1 MVKKQD
7 KKPTEQQSVPSEQQS
22 LPIAP
27 ASNPPKLGPA
37 LPATYQSPLQ
47 QMATTSAAPTAATIK
62 QQQTNAAALQA
73 AGFVQGGTAA
83 QIVSERAPQTVS
95 DRIATANAA
104 KNQRSMGDGAYI
116 KKNGKWQFIPKDRF
130 QGGVNPGTITDV
142 DAGRFGFQQ
151 TISYPVKKLFEAAG
165 PQSAVGQYAGGRF
178 AGDIKKVVTTPFVYF
193 KKYAGS
199 PIASTSSRVVDSIP
213 YTEWAEDAVGKTL
226 SIGASAGSSFWNLA
240 VRDPLRDTM
249 TAAMAPLQIAENLLF
264 FFPTVIN
271 NTDSGAVI
279 ASDASLWEQM
289 QGILTNT
296 TLYQDLQVEGG
307 TGEGY
312 LPGGPAEVERNKL
325 EERLRPKLYGQ
336 TATVGRVIGA
346 TGVIADLYEPGD
358 DVHSFISGTIDAGT
372 QVFLD
377 PLNKLTAPKL
387 LKTFADV
394 PTASVDSALAAR
406 KLVKAGVAVNKQT
419 MADVD
424 KAIAMV
430 DEASQLSEAAVN
442 LITPQPK
449 TFWSGDR
456 FGVERGAPL
465 EKWNNLGPEGPV
477 SPQNVLGSG
486 GYVSNLSPLGTSY
499 TVAEQGFER
508 ADELLLL
515 PDGTEVKVPIVP
527 PESIVYEF
535 RLPDT
540 DFNIIDAETYWPIDP
555 SVPWNLNAAV
565 TDLGFDKATLDLF
578 RQKLT
583 EIGINVEIGD
593 NKIDELFNSLDGFFA
608 NARDEFV
615 PGEGGSFEDFIS
627 GIDTPEQL
635 KLIKVRDIFAKPEK
649 WLDGAFKNSTAASS
663 RFFSNQRREML
674 LERIDSILSD
684 EQYLVPGRAYDF
696 PVNPA
701 GPGAASDAAIA
712 TGNVDDLAMVSQSS
726 KGRALTLAIDDPH
739 ASGSAYFAPPVQMLQ
754 EFLSETDIF
763 LAAWPEGSVES
774 IFLTG
779 LRAEAEKLAEDF
791 LTTARKIDQRTTAP
805 KTGTNPLNKE
815 LFEQGVS
822 ELKDLSIRYENFYF
836 DSIEKLQNPQF
847 DPLILDQYR
856 TSRLLY
862 INNEGVSNPVWY
874 YQFTLN
880 DRVGLDLSDATMT
893 RIKSLNSTVDIGD
906 VGPFKGIKIS
916 SDARSGS
923 VEISITKHE
932 IPGIDNPS
940 GVDNINH
947 WLQSKGV
954 DAVRYDG
961 GKRVGG
967 YGSHEA
973 MAVFS
978 GEKLTLVEPRTGE
991 KLPVAL
997 AKSKLA
1003 EGQQLAVSADDIAK
1017 ARGYLDAHGLI
1028 EAGRKSVSPEVYSLW
1043 KVSGAGQNTF
1053 NAIANESNA
1062 YEIWGT
1068 WLKGRSPSLAHKLA
1082 QANTPEAV
1090 EAVFD
1095 AARASLDP
1103 LENLRQ
1109 VPGWSGN
1116 VVAEVGYRSKQLISK
1131 NSRRAATF
1139 PRSYTLPLD
1148 DLNAGANHLH
1158 DTMIILNTPLEMRT
1172 ELMNEYMRIVS
1183 QDSPAQIRGDLF
1195 DFAKK
1200 FKDETIR
1207 VKVQPVIDKLKKPL
1221 DKTLEEMTVFERLT
1235 MTRRRELVNQIE
1247 ETVRQASTFIAN
1259 REEQIRKY
1267 TWDDTGKGVQLDYL
1281 EGNRLGP
1288 LYLAQQSTNEIALL
1302 PFAGTE
1308 ELDDLLRLTSD
1319 WAEFSMLARVTPA
1332 MGQTLDVLDS
1342 AKTGAF
1348 WLQSKWKRAVLFSG
1362 RYVLRVVPE
1371 EMMRNALSGQFGNE
1385 FGYVAE
1391 IFSGRLNK
1399 DIYGRVMPRI
1409 AEAEQIAMKL
1419 DEAIVLPRRIERA
1432 TILGDV
1438 KKAEKLQRRLDKID
1452 VAAEQAR
1459 LDEIDLLLES
1469 EVASVRDVMIGPSP
1483 TRAAETVT
1491 GIPIPGYARASAQ
1504 QTVFRDENPTL
1515 WLRGIAQA
1523 SIDRAID
1530 PLGSAV
1536 ARAMQTGS
1544 PGALEK
1550 MALEMFEG
1558 SLNKVYRSYFEGL
1571 GKLRADA
1578 DWDSL
1583 AGARK
1588 YVDKIT
1594 RDLRQVTGGHPQLLD
1609 AIANN
1614 RIIVNG
1620 EVVSLGRRTA
1630 YGNIPSGEFLSLLK
1644 AGDPSDVATPAFASW
1659 SKSPEVS
1666 MVFPSA
1672 SKYDDAKSKNVF
1684 NYFMQ
1689 NAYGRSSDKFARI
1702 PMFNARKWNLIADMI
1717 PLLSKEEALKLKDSL
1732 PSLNL
1737 PAYVVDNILDNIPRA
1752 NGTGTLGK
1760 LDYLAGYRA
1769 VEDTINL
1776 LFDSRKKTL
1785 FGYNHRLLFPFFD
1798 AFREVSVQLTKV
1810 AINPLATHKIDKAA
1824 EALGNLRIGGPGDT
1838 NIIGPGDV
1846 NQDGKNEGF
1855 VYRDPQT
1862 NSLSFNY
1869 PLVGGVARALTGIPF
1884 DFKVS
1889 VGSLS
1894 MATSVIPSVGPYV
1907 SLTYA
1912 AIPGKQGETWDR
1924 LNKIVAPYGDPPTEL
1939 QSYFT
1944 PLAIRRFAQGL
1955 AAGTPFE
1962 RVAFFMGNPN
1972 SDPVYKTMQSRTFMA
1987 ELASGKYTQDDA
1999 GVREAMQV
2007 SQDKGNTLWWLRGL
2021 TQWFSPGAPISQFYA
2036 EKDEKLIPLGVLL
2049 DSIRKTENDIREK
2062 GGTFQDQIDA
2072 VVNQYGEFVLPYLA
2086 SISESTVPGSESSK
2100 AFYKFKTENEDLF
2113 KRYPDV
2119 AGYFG
2124 PNTNEF
2130 DQEIYNIQKRAGE
2143 LVALPKEE
2151 IAQQVEQLWGN
2162 LRYNKFDRE
2171 LTQALGETPV
2181 KAYALSIAE
2190 SQIKASLPSWN
2201 RTLAY
2206 QEYNDKLINS
2216 VNSIIKASI
2225 DPKLASYPVMA
2236 PLKEY
2241 LAQRTAIMNVIT
2253 RSSGLRS
2260 VGSWRNNRGGIVERE
2275 ALKIIGDQIAEKNPA
2290 FQGVWDSVLSREF
2303 KTLTEQEK
2311 LLAQTGQLP

>member
-7 KKPTEQQSVPSEQQS
+7 KTPGEQQS

-37 LPATYQSPLQ
+37 LPETYVPPQQKQLQ
-47 QMATTSAAPTAATIK
+47 QMAVTSATPTAATIK
-62 QQQTNAAALQA
+62 QQQINAAALQA
-73 AGFVQGGTAA
+73 AGFVQGGTAT
-83 QIVSERAPQTVS
+83 QTVGDRVPQTVS
-95 DRIATANAA
+95 DRVATANAN
-104 KNQRSMGDGAYI
+104 KNRLPMGDGAYI
-116 KKNGKWQFIPKDRF
+116 KKNGKWRFVPKQQF
-130 QGGVNPGTITDV
+130 QGGFNPGTITDV
-142 DAGRFGFQQ
+142 STGGFGFQQ
-151 TISYPVKKLFEAAG
+151 AFQQTLSYPLKKLWETTG
-165 PQSAVGQYAGGRF
+165 PQSAVGQYTGGRF
-178 AGDIKKVVTTPFVYF
+178 AGDIKKVVTSPFSYF
-193 KKYAGS
+193 KNYVGS
-199 PIASTSSRVVDSIP
+199 PVASTSSRVVDSIP
-213 YTEWAEDAVGKTL
+213 YTEWAEDVLGKTL
-226 SIGASAGSSFWNLA
+226 SISASAGSSAWNLM
-240 VRDPLRDTM
+240 VRDPLRETM
-249 TAAMAPLQIAENLLF
+249 TAAMAPLQIIENLIMFSPAL
-264 FFPTVIN
+264 ILN
-271 NTDSGAVI
+271 EDSSIVT
-279 ASDASLWEQM
+279 ASDASIWEQM
-289 QGILTNT
+289 KGIITNT
-296 TLYQDLQVEGG
+296 TLFQNKSR
-307 TGEGY
+307 GEGY
-312 LPGGPAEVERNKL
+312 LPGGPAEEARNKL
-325 EERLRPKLYGQ
+325 EERLRPKLFGQ
-336 TATVGRVIGA
+336 TATVGRTIGA
-346 TGVIADLYEPGD
+346 LGVIADVYEAGD
-358 DVHSFISGTIDAGT
+358 DIHSLISGTIDAGT

-377 PLNKLTAPKL
+377 PLNQLTTPKL

-419 MADVD
+419 MADVN
-424 KAIAMV
+424 KAISMV

-442 LITPQPK
+442 LITPQPR

-456 FGVERGAPL
+456 FGLERGAPL

-477 SPQNVLGSG
+477 NPNNVLGSA

-555 SVPWNLNAAV
+555 SVPWNLKAAV
-565 TDLGFDKATLDLF
+565 TDLGFDKSTLDLV
-578 RQKLT
+578 RQKLA
-583 EIGINVEIGD
+583 EIGINVETGD

-615 PGEGGSFEDFIS
+615 PGEGDSFEDFIS
-627 GIDTPEQL
+627 DIDTPEQL

-649 WLDGAFKNSTAASS
+649 WLDGAFKNLTAASS

-701 GPGAASDAAIA
+701 GRGAAMDVAVEG
-712 TGNVDDLAMVSQSS
+712 GNVDELAMVSQSS

-754 EFLSETDIF
+754 EFVNETDIF
-763 LAAWPEGSVES
+763 LAAWPEGSAEN

-791 LTTARKIDQRTTAP
+791 ISTARKIDQRTTAP

-822 ELKDLSIRYENFYF
+822 ELKDLSTRYENFYF
-836 DSIEKLQNPQF
+836 DSIDKLQNPQF

-862 INNEGVSNPVWY
+862 INNKGISNPVWY
-874 YQFTLN
+874 YQFNLN

-893 RIKSLNSTVDIGD
+893 RVKSLNSTVDVGD
-906 VGPFKGIKIS
+906 VGPFKGIKIF

-923 VEISITKHE
+923 VEVSIAKHE
-932 IPGIDNPS
+932 IPGINNPS

-973 MAVFS
+973 MAVFA

-1043 KVSGAGQNTF
+1043 KVSGSGQNTF
-1053 NAIANESNA
+1053 SAIANESSA
-1062 YEIWGT
+1062 YEIWGN

-1221 DKTLEEMTVFERLT
+1221 DKTFEEMTVFERLT
-1235 MTRRRELVNQIE
+1235 MARRRELVNQIE

-1267 TWDDTGKGVQLDYL
+1267 TWDDTGRGVQLDYL

-1409 AEAEQIAMKL
+1409 AEAEKIAMKL

-1558 SLNKVYRSYFEGL
+1558 SLNKAYRSYFEGL

-1588 YVDKIT
+1588 YVEKIT

-1620 EVVSLGRRTA
+1620 EVFSLGRRTA

-1644 AGDPSDVATPAFASW
+1644 VGDPSDVATPAFASW

-1717 PLLSKEEALKLKDSL
+1717 PLLSREEALKLKDSL
-1732 PSLNL
+1732 PDLNL
-1737 PAYVVDNILDNIPRA
+1737 PAHVVENILDNIPRA
-1752 NGTGTLGK
+1752 NGTGTLSK

-1869 PLVGGVARALTGIPF
+1869 PLVGGAARALTGIPF

-1912 AIPGKQGETWDR
+1912 AIPNKQGETWDR

-1972 SDPVYKTMQSRTFMA
+1972 NDPVYKTMQSRTFMA
-1987 ELASGKYTQDDA
+1987 ELASGKYTQDEE

-2036 EKDEKLIPLGVLL
+2036 EKDGKLIALGVLL

-2130 DQEIYNIQKRAGE
+2130 DQEVYNIQKRAGE

-2216 VNSIIKASI
+2216 VNSIIRASI

>member
-7 KKPTEQQSVPSEQQS
+7 KTPAEQQS

-37 LPATYQSPLQ
+37 LPETYVSPQQKQLQ
-47 QMATTSAAPTAATIK
+47 QMAVTSAAPTAATIK

-73 AGFVQGGTAA
+73 AGFVQGGTAT
-83 QIVSERAPQTVS
+83 QTVGDRVPQTVS
-95 DRIATANAA
+95 DRVATANAA
-104 KNQRSMGDGAYI
+104 KNRMTMGDGAYI
-116 KKNGKWQFIPKDRF
+116 KKNGKWKFVPKQQF
-130 QGGVNPGTITDV
+130 QGGFNPGTITDIST
-142 DAGRFGFQQ
+142 GGFGFQQ
-151 TISYPVKKLFEAAG
+151 AFQQTLSYPLKKLWETTG
-165 PQSAVGQYAGGRF
+165 PQSAVGQYTGGRF
-178 AGDIKKVVTTPFVYF
+178 AGDIQKVVTSPFSYF

-213 YTEWAEDAVGKTL
+213 YTEWAEDVLGKTL
-226 SIGASAGSSFWNLA
+226 SISAAAGSSAWNTM
-240 VRDPLRDTM
+240 VRDPLRATM
-249 TAAMAPLQIAENLLF
+249 TVAMSPVQIVENLF
-264 FFPTVIN
+264 FFFPAAIN
-271 NTDSGAVI
+271 YATGDTEAYNPDVSI
-279 ASDASLWEQM
+279 WEQM
-289 QGILTNT
+289 QGIITNT
-296 TLYQDLQVEGG
+296 TLFQNKS

-312 LPGGPAEVERNKL
+312 LPGGPAEEARNKL
-325 EERLRPKLYGQ
+325 EERLRPKIGGQ
-336 TATVGRVIGA
+336 TATVGRILAA
-346 TGVIADLYEPGD
+346 TGVMANLYETGD
-358 DVHSFISGTIDAGT
+358 DVHSLISGATDAAF
-372 QVFLD
+372 QVYFD
-377 PLNKLTAPKL
+377 PLNKVVQAPKV

-394 PTASVDSALAAR
+394 PTAAVDTSVAVR
-406 KLVKAGVAVNKQT
+406 KLVKAGVSLTPENIAA
-419 MADVD
+419 ADEVLS
-424 KAIAMV
+424 MV
-430 DEASQLSEAAVN
+430 DEASQLSDAAVRMV
-442 LITPQPK
+442 TGEPGV
-449 TFWSGDR
+449 FWSGDR
-456 FGVERGAPL
+456 FGATRGPI
-465 EKWNNLGPEGPV
+465 ESFSNLGPEGPV
-477 SPQNVLGSG
+477 SPQNLFGSAL
-486 GYVSNLSPLGTSY
+486 YVSDSSPLASSY
-499 TVAEQGFER
+499 TLAELGEKT
-508 ADELLLL
+508 DEFITL
-515 PDGTEVKVPIVP
+515 PDGTEVKAPVIP

-535 RLPDT
+535 RLPEK
-540 DFNIIDAETYWPIDP
+540 DFNIINGESIWETDP
-555 SVPWNLNAAV
+555 NVPWNINAAV
-565 TDLGFDKATLDLF
+565 TDLGFDRATLELVQ
-578 RQKLT
+578 QKLS
-583 EIGINVEIGD
+583 EIGINLEIGSGPTEL
-593 NKIDELFNSLDGFFA
+593 DEVLNSMESFYA

-615 PGEGGSFEDFIS
+615 PGEGDTFTDYLLGLEVPEAAKIKRAREILADPQTWLNKSFD
-627 GIDTPEQL
+627 
-635 KLIKVRDIFAKPEK
+635 R
-649 WLDGAFKNSTAASS
+649 AASSSS

-674 LERIDSILSD
+674 LQRIDDVLSD
-684 EQYLVPGRAYDF
+684 EEYLRPGRGYEY
-696 PVNPA
+696 PVSPA
-701 GPGAASDAAIA
+701 GQGAALDAAMA
-712 TGNVDDLAMVSQSS
+712 SGNVDDITMVSQSS
-726 KGRALTLAIDDPH
+726 KGRALTLTIDDPH
-739 ASGSAYFAPPVQMLQ
+739 ASGAAYFAPPVQMLQ
-754 EFLSETDIF
+754 EFLSETDTF
-763 LAAWPEGSVES
+763 LLSWPEGSTEN

-779 LRAEAEKLAEDF
+779 LRAEAQKLAEDF
-791 LTTARKIDQRTTAP
+791 ISTARKIDQRTPAP
-805 KTGTNPLNKE
+805 KTGTNPLSKE
-815 LFEQGVS
+815 LFEQGIS
-822 ELKDLSIRYENFYF
+822 ELKDLSVRYENFYF

-862 INNEGVSNPVWY
+862 INSQGMENPIWY
-874 YQFTLN
+874 YQFKLN
-880 DRVGLDLSDATMT
+880 ERVGAEITEAGFRT
-893 RIKSLNSTVDIGD
+893 KSLDSSMEIGD
-906 VGPFKGIKIS
+906 VGPFKGLTIS
-916 SDARSGS
+916 SNARAGGFD
-923 VEISITKHE
+923 ITFAKHE
-932 IPGIDNPS
+932 VAGINNPS
-940 GVDNINH
+940 GVDNVNH

-954 DAVRYDG
+954 DAVRYNG
-961 GKRVGG
+961 GRRVSG
-967 YGSHEA
+967 YGEHEA

-978 GEKLTLVEPRTGE
+978 AEKINLVEQRTGN
-991 KLPVAL
+991 KLPL
-997 AKSKLA
+997 SEAKAKIQ
-1003 EGQQLAVSADDIAK
+1003 EGQDLAISAEDIAK
-1017 ARGYLDAHGLI
+1017 ARGYMDAQGLI
-1028 EAGRKSVSPEVYSLW
+1028 EAGRNSVSPEVYSLW
-1043 KVSGAGQNTF
+1043 KVSGSGQNTF
-1053 NAIANESNA
+1053 KAIASDGDA
-1062 YEIWGT
+1062 YNIWMT
-1068 WLKGRSPSLAHKLA
+1068 WLKGRSPALAHKLA

-1095 AARASLDP
+1095 AARQSLDP
-1103 LENLRQ
+1103 LDNLRQ

-1116 VVAEVGYRSKQLISK
+1116 VVGEVGYRTKQLISK
-1131 NSRRAATF
+1131 DSRFAGTL
-1139 PRSYTLPLD
+1139 PRSNTLPLD
-1148 DLNAGANHLH
+1148 DLNTGANHLH
-1158 DTMIILNTPLEMRT
+1158 DTMIVLKTPFEVRT

-1183 QDSPAQIRGDLF
+1183 QDSPSKIRGDLF

-1200 FKDETIR
+1200 FKDATIR
-1207 VKVQPVIDKLKKPL
+1207 EKIQPVINKLKEPL
-1221 DKTLEEMTVFERLT
+1221 KKTFEEMTPFERIT
-1235 MTRRRELVNQIE
+1235 MKRRTQLVEEIE
-1247 ETVRQASTFIAN
+1247 ETVRKASTFLVS
-1259 REEQIRKY
+1259 REEEIRRY
-1267 TWDDTGKGVQLDYL
+1267 TWDDVGKGVKLDYL

-1288 LYLAQQSTNEIALL
+1288 LYLVQQSTNEISLL
-1302 PFAGTE
+1302 PFDPQ
-1308 ELDDLLRLTSD
+1308 ELDELLRLTSD
-1319 WAEFSMLARVTPA
+1319 WAEYSMLARATPG
-1332 MGQTLDVLDS
+1332 MGQTLEILDF
-1342 AKTGAF
+1342 AKDKAF

-1391 IFSGRLNK
+1391 IISGRMNK

-1409 AEAEQIAMKL
+1409 SEGEKIALKL
-1419 DEAIVLPRRIERA
+1419 DEAATLPTRIDRA
-1432 TILGDV
+1432 
-1438 KKAEKLQRRLDKID
+1438 KAVGNTKLADKLQRRLDKID
-1452 VAAEQAR
+1452 VASEQAR
-1459 LDEIDLLLES
+1459 LDEIDRILET

-1491 GIPIPGYARASAQ
+1491 GIPIPGHVRASAQ
-1504 QTVFRDENPTL
+1504 QTVFKSENPNL
-1515 WLRGIAQA
+1515 WLKGIAQSA
-1523 SIDRAID
+1523 IDRAAD

-1536 ARAMQTGS
+1536 ARAMQIGS

-1550 MALEMFEG
+1550 LALEMFEG
-1558 SLNKVYRSYFEGL
+1558 SLSKAYRSYFEGL
-1571 GKLRADA
+1571 GKLIPTY

-1588 YVDKIT
+1588 YIEEIT
-1594 RDLRQVTGGHPQLLD
+1594 RDLQQVTGGHPKLLD
-1609 AIANN
+1609 AIASN
-1614 RIIVNG
+1614 RIIVGG
-1620 EVVSLGRRTA
+1620 EPVSLGRRTA
-1630 YGNIPSGEFLSLLK
+1630 YGNIPSGEFMSLLK
-1644 AGDPSDVATPAFASW
+1644 IGDPSDALTPAFASW
-1659 SKSPEVS
+1659 SKAPEAT
-1666 MVFPSA
+1666 MVFPRA
-1672 SKYDDAKSKNVF
+1672 SQFDEAKSRNVF
-1684 NYFMQ
+1684 NFFMQ
-1689 NAYGRSSDKFARI
+1689 NAYGRASDKFARI
-1702 PMFNARKWNLIADMI
+1702 PMFNARKWNLIADMV

-1737 PAYVVDNILDNIPRA
+1737 PAHVTENILDNIPRA
-1752 NGTGTLGK
+1752 SGTGTLEK

-1769 VEDTINL
+1769 VEDTVNL

-1798 AFREVSVQLTKV
+1798 AFREVSVQLTKT

-1869 PLVGGVARALTGIPF
+1869 PLVGGAARALTGIPF

-1924 LNKIVAPYGDPPTEL
+1924 LNKIVAPFGEPPAEL
-1939 QSYFT
+1939 QAYFT
-1944 PLAIRRFAQGL
+1944 PLAIRRFAQGI

-1972 SDPVYKTMQSRTFMA
+1972 NDPVYKTMQSRTFMA
-1987 ELASGKYTQDDA
+1987 ELASGKYTQDEE
-1999 GVREAMQV
+1999 GVREAMQA

-2086 SISESTVPGSESSK
+2086 SISESTVPGSESTK

-2113 KRYPDV
+2113 KRYPNI

-2143 LVALPKEE
+2143 LVALPKDE
-2151 IAQQVEQLWGN
+2151 IAEQIEQLWGN
-2162 LRYNKFDRE
+2162 FRYNKFDRE
-2171 LTQALGETPV
+2171 FTQALGETPV
-2181 KAYALSIAE
+2181 KGYALSIAE
-2190 SQIKASLPSWN
+2190 SQIKASLPRWN

-2206 QEYNDKLINS
+2206 QEYNDQLINS

-2253 RSSGLRS
+2253 RSSGLLS

>member
-7 KKPTEQQSVPSEQQS
+7 KTPGEQQS

-37 LPATYQSPLQ
+37 LPETYVSPQQQQLQ
-47 QMATTSAAPTAATIK
+47 QMAATSATPTAATIK

-73 AGFVQGGTAA
+73 AGFVQGGTAT
-83 QIVSERAPQTVS
+83 QTVGDRVPQTVS
-95 DRIATANAA
+95 DRAATANAA
-104 KNQRSMGDGAYI
+104 KNRMTMGDGAYI
-116 KKNGKWQFIPKDRF
+116 KKNGKWRFVPKQNF
-130 QGGVNPGTITDV
+130 QGGFNPGTITDV
-142 DAGRFGFQQ
+142 STGGFGFQQ
-151 TISYPVKKLFEAAG
+151 AFQQTLSYPLKKLWETTG
-165 PQSAVGQYAGGRF
+165 PQSAVGQYTGGRF
-178 AGDIKKVVTTPFVYF
+178 AGDIKKVVTSPFSYF

-199 PIASTSSRVVDSIP
+199 PIASASSKVVDSIP
-213 YTEWAEDAVGKTL
+213 YTEWAEDVLGKTL
-226 SIGASAGSSFWNLA
+226 SISAAAGSSAWNTM
-240 VRDPLRDTM
+240 VRDPLRATM
-249 TAAMAPLQIAENLLF
+249 TAAMAPIQIVENLF
-264 FFPTVIN
+264 FFFPAAIN
-271 NTDSGAVI
+271 YATGDTEAYNPDVSI
-279 ASDASLWEQM
+279 WEQM
-289 QGILTNT
+289 QGVITNT
-296 TLYQDLQVEGG
+296 TLFQNKS

-312 LPGGPAEVERNKL
+312 LPGGPAEEARNKL
-325 EERLRPKLYGQ
+325 EERLRPKIGGQ
-336 TATVGRVIGA
+336 TATVGRVLAA
-346 TGVIADLYEPGD
+346 TGVMANLYETGD
-358 DVHSFISGTIDAGT
+358 DVHSLISGTTDAAF
-372 QVFLD
+372 QIYFD
-377 PLNKLTAPKL
+377 PLNKVVQAPKVL
-387 LKTFADV
+387 RAFADV
-394 PTASVDSALAAR
+394 PTAAVDTSVAVR
-406 KLVKAGVAVNKQT
+406 KLVKAGVSITKENMAAV
-419 MADVD
+419 DEVV
-424 KAIAMV
+424 AMV

-442 LITPQPK
+442 LVTPQPG

-456 FGVERGAPL
+456 FGTTRGGPL

-477 SPQNVLGSG
+477 NPDNVLGSA

-515 PDGTEVKVPIVP
+515 PDGTEIKVPIVP

-565 TDLGFDKATLDLF
+565 TDLGFDRATLDLF

-615 PGEGGSFEDFIS
+615 PGEGDSFEDFLS

-674 LERIDSILSD
+674 LERIDGILSD
-684 EQYLVPGRAYDF
+684 EEYLRPGRGYEY
-696 PVNPA
+696 PVSPA
-701 GPGAASDAAIA
+701 GQGAALDAAMVS
-712 TGNVDDLAMVSQSS
+712 GNVDDITMVSQSS
-726 KGRALTLAIDDPH
+726 KGRALTLTIDDPH
-739 ASGSAYFAPPVQMLQ
+739 ASGAAYFAPPVQMLQ
-754 EFLSETDIF
+754 EFLSETDTF
-763 LAAWPEGSVES
+763 LLSWPEGSAEN

-791 LTTARKIDQRTTAP
+791 ISTARKIDQRTPAP
-805 KTGTNPLNKE
+805 KTGTNPLSKE

-862 INNEGVSNPVWY
+862 INNEGVANPVWY
-874 YQFTLN
+874 YQFNLN

-893 RIKSLNSTVDIGD
+893 RVKSLNSTVDIGD

-916 SDARSGS
+916 SDARSGVVNIS
-923 VEISITKHE
+923 VTKHE

-973 MAVFS
+973 MAVFA
-978 GEKLTLVEPRTGE
+978 GEKLNLVEPRTGE

-1017 ARGYLDAHGLI
+1017 ARGYMDAQGLI

-1043 KVSGAGQNTF
+1043 KVSGSGQNTF
-1053 NAIANESNA
+1053 KAIANDGDA
-1062 YEIWGT
+1062 YNIWMT
-1068 WLKGRSPSLAHKLA
+1068 WLKGRSPALAYKLA

-1095 AARASLDP
+1095 AARQSLDP
-1103 LENLRQ
+1103 LDNLRQ

-1116 VVAEVGYRSKQLISK
+1116 VVGEVGYRTKQLISK
-1131 NSRRAATF
+1131 DSRFAATF

-1158 DTMIILNTPLEMRT
+1158 DTMIILSTPFEMRT
-1172 ELMNEYMRIVS
+1172 ELMNEYMRIVA
-1183 QDSPAQIRGDLF
+1183 QDSPSKIRGDLF

-1207 VKVQPVIDKLKKPL
+1207 VKVQPVIDKLKEPL
-1221 DKTLEEMTVFERLT
+1221 SKTFEEMTVFERIT
-1235 MTRRRELVNQIE
+1235 MKRRVELVEQIE
-1247 ETVRQASTFIAN
+1247 ETVRSASAFIMN
-1259 REEQIRKY
+1259 REEQIRRY
-1267 TWDDTGKGVQLDYL
+1267 TWNDVGRGVQLDYL

-1288 LYLAQQSTNEIALL
+1288 LYLSQQSTNEIALL

-1308 ELDDLLRLTSD
+1308 ELDELLRLTSD
-1319 WAEFSMLARVTPA
+1319 WAEFSMLARSTPG
-1332 MGQTLDVLDS
+1332 MGQTLEILDS

-1391 IFSGRLNK
+1391 IFSGRMNK
-1399 DIYGRVMPRI
+1399 DIYGRIMPTISEGEKI
-1409 AEAEQIAMKL
+1409 ALKL
-1419 DEAIVLPRRIERA
+1419 DEAITLPRRIERA

-1438 KKAEKLQRRLDKID
+1438 KKAQKLQRRLDKID

-1459 LDEIDLLLES
+1459 LDEIDLLIEK
-1469 EVASVRDVMIGPSP
+1469 EVASVRDVMVGPSP

-1491 GIPIPGYARASAQ
+1491 GVPIPGHVRASSQ

-1523 SIDRAID
+1523 AIDRAID

-1536 ARAMQTGS
+1536 ARAVQTGS

-1550 MALEMFEG
+1550 LALEMFEG
-1558 SLNKVYRSYFEGL
+1558 SLKKPYRSYFEGL
-1571 GKLRADA
+1571 GKLRPDYE
-1578 DWDSL
+1578 WDSL

-1588 YVDKIT
+1588 YIQDVT
-1594 RDLRQVTGGHPQLLD
+1594 RDLQQVTGNHPKLLD

-1614 RIIVNG
+1614 RIVVAG
-1620 EVVSLGRRTA
+1620 ESVSLGRRTA

-1644 AGDPSDVATPAFASW
+1644 TGDPLDAATPAFASW

-1666 MVFPSA
+1666 MVFPRA
-1672 SKYDDAKSKNVF
+1672 SKYDEAKSKNVF
-1684 NYFMQ
+1684 NFFMQ
-1689 NAYGRSSDKFARI
+1689 NAYGRASDKFARI
-1702 PMFNARKWNLIADMI
+1702 PMFNARKWNLIADMV

-1737 PAYVVDNILDNIPRA
+1737 PAHVTENILDNIPRA
-1752 NGTGTLGK
+1752 SGTGTLEK

-1798 AFREVSVQLTKV
+1798 AFREVSVQLTKT

-1824 EALGNLRIGGPGDT
+1824 EALGNLRVGGPGDT

-1869 PLVGGVARALTGIPF
+1869 PLVGGAARALTGVPF

-1912 AIPGKQGETWDR
+1912 AIPGKQGEIWDR
-1924 LNKIVAPYGDPPTEL
+1924 LNKIVAPYGDPPAEL

-1944 PLAIRRFAQGL
+1944 PLAIRRFSQGL

-1987 ELASGKYTQDDA
+1987 ELASGKYTQDEN
-1999 GVREAMQV
+1999 GVREAMQA

-2086 SISESTVPGSESSK
+2086 SISESTVPGSESTK

-2113 KRYPDV
+2113 KRYPTV

-2151 IAQQVEQLWGN
+2151 IAEQIEQLWGN
-2162 LRYNKFDRE
+2162 FRYNKFDRE
-2171 LTQALGETPV
+2171 FTQALGETPV
-2181 KAYALSIAE
+2181 KGYALSIAE
-2190 SQIKASLPSWN
+2190 SQIKASLPRWN

-2206 QEYNDKLINS
+2206 QEYNDQLINS

-2241 LAQRTAIMNVIT
+2241 LDQRTAIMNVIT
-2253 RSSGLRS
+2253 RSSGLLS

-2275 ALKIIGDQIAEKNPA
+2275 ALKIIGDRIAEENPA

>member
-7 KKPTEQQSVPSEQQS
+7 KKTVDKQSVPAEQQS

-83 QIVSERAPQTVS
+83 QTVGERAPQTVT

-142 DAGRFGFQQ
+142 DAGRFGFQE
-151 TISYPVKKLFEAAG
+151 TISYPIKKLFETAG

-178 AGDIKKVVTTPFVYF
+178 AGDIKNIVTTPFVYF

-199 PIASTSSRVVDSIP
+199 PIAKASSKTVDAIP
-213 YTEWAEDAVGKTL
+213 YTEWAEDVVGKTL
-226 SIGASAGSSFWNLA
+226 SISASAGSSFWNMA
-240 VRDPLRDTM
+240 VRDPLRETM

-264 FFPTVIN
+264 FFPAIIN
-271 NTDSGAVI
+271 NTDGGAVI
-279 ASDASLWEQM
+279 ASDASVWEQM

-296 TLYQDLQVEGG
+296 TLYQGLKVEGG
-307 TGEGY
+307 VGEGY

-336 TATVGRVIGA
+336 TATVGRVFGA
-346 TGVIADLYEPGD
+346 MGVIADLYEPGD
-358 DVHSFISGTIDAGT
+358 DIHSFISGTIDMGT
-372 QVFLD
+372 QVALD
-377 PLNKLTAPKL
+377 PLNKLVAPKL
-387 LKTFADV
+387 LKSFADV
-394 PTASVDSALAAR
+394 PTASADSALAAR
-406 KLVKAGVAVNKQT
+406 KLVKAGVAITKEN
-419 MADVD
+419 MAAVD
-424 KAIAMV
+424 EVVAMV
-430 DEASQLSEAAVN
+430 DEASQLSEAAVS
-442 LITPQPK
+442 LVTRQPGIT
-449 TFWSGDR
+449 WSGDR
-456 FGVERGAPL
+456 NIVARGGQPL
-465 EKWNNLGPEGPV
+465 DQFIDIGPDGPV
-477 SPQNVLGSG
+477 NTGNLIGPGLYDSD
-486 GYVSNLSPLGTSY
+486 LSPLATSY
-499 TVAEQGFER
+499 NVETRAGNRLLDLGDEQITV
-508 ADELLLL
+508 
-515 PDGTEVKVPIVP
+515 PEVSDVPG
-527 PESIVYEF
+527 EAMVYEF
-535 RLPDT
+535 QTPTENFLTINGEDAWPT
-540 DFNIIDAETYWPIDP
+540 DPN
-555 SVPWNLNAAV
+555 VPWNLRAAV
-565 TDLGFDKATLDLF
+565 QELGYTPENLLEIERKIVELGFDPLPNGLRLPPNPEDFFK
-578 RQKLT
+578 
-583 EIGINVEIGD
+583 GIGD
-593 NKIDELFNSLDGFFA
+593 TEKLVDVRGRLANPVDWLKNNLGLNERSKDYFTNRNLQYLLDDTMDQAPFSGWSDDLATDFEFVLNPETGTTEYKAVAFSSRGKAISSAIDNPQTASNYRPAPVQSLQRQIDDWQSYLDTNVYATDEAKLLIGQKIDEARLLQERLSSVAENFVQRKTGQFWSEVEGLKLDRKLFDASVVEFRSLTEEYRSFIDELKEITKAFQADDVSNIDFTKIKSIPNFSSLSRETQSVFAYARITDGAF
-608 NARDEFV
+608 DEFV
-615 PGEGGSFEDFIS
+615 KQSLY
-627 GIDTPEQL
+627 QMR
-635 KLIKVRDIFAKPEK
+635 V
-649 WLDGAFKNSTAASS
+649 N
-663 RFFSNQRREML
+663 
-674 LERIDSILSD
+674 LE
-684 EQYLVPGRAYDF
+684 
-696 PVNPA
+696 
-701 GPGAASDAAIA
+701 
-712 TGNVDDLAMVSQSS
+712 
-726 KGRALTLAIDDPH
+726 LTI
-739 ASGSAYFAPPVQMLQ
+739 
-754 EFLSETDIF
+754 
-763 LAAWPEGSVES
+763 
-774 IFLTG
+774 
-779 LRAEAEKLAEDF
+779 
-791 LTTARKIDQRTTAP
+791 
-805 KTGTNPLNKE
+805 PL
-815 LFEQGVS
+815 
-822 ELKDLSIRYENFYF
+822 
-836 DSIEKLQNPQF
+836 
-847 DPLILDQYR
+847 
-856 TSRLLY
+856 
-862 INNEGVSNPVWY
+862 
-874 YQFTLN
+874 
-880 DRVGLDLSDATMT
+880 
-893 RIKSLNSTVDIGD
+893 GD
-906 VGPFKGIKIS
+906 VGPFKNIIL
-916 SDARSGS
+916 SGDGTGFRDVTFGS
-923 VEISITKHE
+923 FQPDV
-932 IPGIDNPS
+932 IPYPTR
-940 GVDNINH
+940 INDVVND
-947 WLQSKGV
+947 WLKLKGV
-954 DAVRYDG
+954 DAISYDG
-961 GKRVGG
+961 GVRIGSEYGTHTARVVL
-967 YGSHEA
+967 SP
-973 MAVFS
+973 S
-978 GEKLTLVEPRTGE
+978 KLTVRAARTGE
-991 KLPVAL
+991 MLPTVRAAEL
-997 AKSKLA
+997 IRQGDRLEITAK
-1003 EGQQLAVSADDIAK
+1003 EIAQ
-1017 ARGYLDAHGLI
+1017 AQGYLDSHGLI

-1043 KVSGAGQNTF
+1043 KVSGSGQNTLK
-1053 NAIANESNA
+1053 AIANDRDA
-1062 YEIWGT
+1062 YNIWAT
-1068 WLKGRSPSLAHKLA
+1068 WLKGRSPSLAYRLA

-1103 LENLRQ
+1103 LDNLRQ

-1116 VVAEVGYRSKQLISK
+1116 VVGEVGYRTKQLISK

-1158 DTMIILNTPLEMRT
+1158 DTMIILNTPKGTRT

-1207 VKVQPVIDKLKKPL
+1207 VKVQPVIDKLSEPL
-1221 DKTLEEMTVFERLT
+1221 SKTLEEMTVFERLT
-1235 MTRRRELVNQIE
+1235 VKRRAELVEQIE
-1247 ETVRQASTFIAN
+1247 ETVRSTSAFIAN

-1267 TWDDTGKGVQLDYL
+1267 TWDDTGRGVQLDYL

-1288 LYLAQQSTNEIALL
+1288 LYLAQQSTNEISLL

-1308 ELDDLLRLTSD
+1308 ELDELLRLTSD
-1319 WAEFSMLARVTPA
+1319 WAEFSMLARSTPG
-1332 MGQTLDVLDS
+1332 MGQTLEVLDS

-1371 EMMRNALSGQFGNE
+1371 EMMRNSLSGQFGNE

-1409 AEAEQIAMKL
+1409 SEAEKIAMKL
-1419 DEAIVLPRRIERA
+1419 DEAITLPRRIERA
-1432 TILGDV
+1432 TVLGDV
-1438 KKAEKLQRRLDKID
+1438 KKAQRLQRKLDKID

-1491 GIPIPGYARASAQ
+1491 GIPVSGYARASSQ

-1558 SLNKVYRSYFEGL
+1558 SLNKAYRSYFEGL

-1588 YVDKIT
+1588 YVEKIT
-1594 RDLRQVTGGHPQLLD
+1594 QDLRQVTGGHPQLLD

-1666 MVFPSA
+1666 MVFPRA

-1702 PMFNARKWNLIADMI
+1702 PMFNARKWNLIGDMV
-1717 PLLSKEEALKLKDSL
+1717 PLLSKEEAVKLRESL
-1732 PSLNL
+1732 PSLKL
-1737 PAYVVDNILDNIPRA
+1737 PAHVVDNILDNIPRA
-1752 NGTGTLGK
+1752 NGTGTLDK

-1769 VEDTINL
+1769 VEDTVNL

-1869 PLVGGVARALTGIPF
+1869 PLVGGAARALTGIPF

-1924 LNKIVAPYGDPPTEL
+1924 LNKIVAPYGDPPSEL

-1972 SDPVYKTMQSRTFMA
+1972 NDPVYKTMQSRTFMA

-2086 SISESTVPGSESSK
+2086 SISESKVPGSESSK

-2113 KRYPDV
+2113 KRYPNI

-2151 IAQQVEQLWGN
+2151 IAAQVEQLWGN
-2162 LRYNKFDRE
+2162 FRYNRFDRE

-2206 QEYNDKLINS
+2206 QEYNDNLINS

-2236 PLKEY
+2236 PLNEY

-2275 ALKIIGDQIAEKNPA
+2275 ALKIIGDRIAEKNPA